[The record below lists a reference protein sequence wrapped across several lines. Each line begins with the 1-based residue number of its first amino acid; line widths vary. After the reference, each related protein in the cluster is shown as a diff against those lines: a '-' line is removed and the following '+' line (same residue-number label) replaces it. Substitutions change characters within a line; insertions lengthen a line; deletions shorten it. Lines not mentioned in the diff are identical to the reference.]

1 MAFLSSRQTAAYR
14 IRLQHIHFAFSIS
27 LSWLL
32 YLVMENKRKASKMLM
47 QLKMYTN
54 SCSPIHKYIYIFTIF
69 LCIIYSF
76 GYLFFSVLFGLT
88 LDDGLGILV
97 KYVWGQEGKNVA
109 SLKCF
114 AHRFLFMHT
123 CNVICGCSFFMHND
137 VNNWSHNLF
146 YAIQQHIIVRQP
158 APNYAHKT
166 YVYIFAHFQLA
177 ACFASSCSF
186 YLLARYRFLGLWH
199 VFVCTHCILCHNV
212 HYTEI
217 IKWTCIVITYS
228 LSL

>member
-1 MAFLSSRQTAAYR
+1 MLNTMVNMRACVSMHAPMEIPPFTKYNNFHLCQYYLFRVRLHMAFLSSRQTAAYR

-32 YLVMENKRKASKMLM
+32 YLVMENKREAFKMLM

-54 SCSPIHKYIYIFTIF
+54 SSSPIHKYIYIFKKN

-97 KYVWGQEGKNVA
+97 EYVWGQEGKNVA

-123 CNVICGCSFFMHND
+123 CNVICGCSFFMHNA
-137 VNNWSHNLF
+137 VNN
-146 YAIQQHIIVRQP
+146 
-158 APNYAHKT
+158 
-166 YVYIFAHFQLA
+166 
-177 ACFASSCSF
+177 
-186 YLLARYRFLGLWH
+186 
-199 VFVCTHCILCHNV
+199 
-212 HYTEI
+212 
-217 IKWTCIVITYS
+217 
-228 LSL
+228 